1 MTFRRDVRDREYE
14 LEKNLLSYNEALST
28 NKTLRK
34 QINDLRKERSLF
46 DKVYY
51 NLEMDIMKK
60 KKKLMDLIEDAD
72 KKEKV
77 KKEKQN
83 ELVGMQSQVWKNKD
97 IFQENYKNSLN
108 DFEEPIQKLK
118 MLRHEAKAKKFNLEE
133 FDIASDD
140 RRFSKRINM
149 EPIGQEGGLMSRTD
163 REMMDKYTSFF
174 NTLFEET
181 QMNDVDQIIAA
192 FSKTEVDHNKVY
204 DETLKINKEIEEL
217 EAKISEEKQ
226 KMAQLKQLS
235 PEEMIKLNEVKELE
249 AEIKRNDHQLNAY
262 NGKINNIMRNVG
274 SFRVE

>member
-118 MLRHEAKAKKFNLEE
+118 MLRHEAKVKQFNLEE

-140 RRFSKRINM
+140 RRFSKRITM

>member
-118 MLRHEAKAKKFNLEE
+118 MLRHEAKVKQFNLEE

>member
-1 MTFRRDVRDREYE
+1 
-14 LEKNLLSYNEALST
+14 
-28 NKTLRK
+28 
-34 QINDLRKERSLF
+34 
-46 DKVYY
+46 
-51 NLEMDIMKK
+51 
-60 KKKLMDLIEDAD
+60 
-72 KKEKV
+72 
-77 KKEKQN
+77 
-83 ELVGMQSQVWKNKD
+83 MQSQVWKNKD

-118 MLRHEAKAKKFNLEE
+118 MLRHEAKVKQFNLEE